1 MTYTQY
7 SLQVTQILNLIY
19 YICSSMVQEMYILA
33 LQISSLQ
40 SVDYKIYCVTKTI
53 YSMFCESRQKRLP
66 LFSHYLFVLKVVTAV
81 VLVLYLEVLAQFV

>member
-40 SVDYKIYCVTKTI
+40 SVDCKIYCGTRWSIKKQQKPHLTGTKNEEKNIT
-53 YSMFCESRQKRLP
+53 C
-66 LFSHYLFVLKVVTAV
+66 
-81 VLVLYLEVLAQFV
+81 